1 MATKIA
7 AESANRAADRSIL
20 PHEYAKGGRM
30 KGLGASMSALRTVKA
45 ELRRLPSDVAG
56 QAVVTYAIAACLF
69 AAALVLATSA
79 WNRDAVLP
87 DRPAAEDHR

>member
-1 MATKIA
+1 M
-7 AESANRAADRSIL
+7 NG
-20 PHEYAKGGRM
+20 P
-30 KGLGASMSALRTVKA
+30 GASMSVLRTVKA
-45 ELRRLPSDVAG
+45 ELCRLPSNVAG